1 MILFVFSDEV
11 FRFLFV
17 QKKLVLQDTS
27 PSNPTSSPPPSRP
40 SYLLG
45 VLFPG
50 VRSSERPPVFDLDG
64 VVDGLTVETLVGT
77 VERLIAYF

>member
-1 MILFVFSDEV
+1 M
-11 FRFLFV
+11 
-17 QKKLVLQDTS
+17 
-27 PSNPTSSPPPSRP
+27 P

-77 VERLIAYF
+77 VERLIAYFSREGRSFK